1 MCTSSQ
7 IIGSLLVLSMLEIGL
22 GVSSVAVGAVSFSF
36 VLAGSE
42 RSTQLGDSSPVWS
55 GVCMILFS
63 ACCICGLI
71 GGILNFQ
78 FLRALTKKSSALY
91 PLHLTSMSLACIGI
105 GGCTLSSWLTCR
117 LASYEQRRMFS
128 EREHSLHHSHEMA
141 EKRLRGIEIIE
152 LPSCPVIPPTPE
164 LLPSRQVSTSSHPH
178 LNQHYLAPYLEIPAE
193 SKEMTDNICNG
204 GPHLINNGGTY

>member
-7 IIGSLLVLSMLEIGL
+7 IIGSLLVLSVLEIGL
-22 GVSSVAVGAVSFSF
+22 GVSSVAVGAVKPN
-36 VLAGSE
+36 L
-42 RSTQLGDSSPVWS
+42 SSDEFIPIKRQMWFFYEKNPTFLLCGICGILCAKKKTGLV
-55 GVCMILFS
+55 MILFS

-91 PLHLTSMSLACIGI
+91 SLHLTSMSLACIGI

-141 EKRLRGIEIIE
+141 EKVSCVPFFISGAFLTKRMRGIEITD
-152 LPSCPVIPPTPE
+152 LPSCPVVPPTPE
-164 LLPSRQVSTSSHPH
+164 LPPR
-178 LNQHYLAPYLEIPAE
+178 
-193 SKEMTDNICNG
+193 K
-204 GPHLINNGGTY
+204 

>member
-1 MCTSSQ
+1 
-7 IIGSLLVLSMLEIGL
+7 
-22 GVSSVAVGAVSFSF
+22 
-36 VLAGSE
+36 
-42 RSTQLGDSSPVWS
+42 
-55 GVCMILFS
+55 MILFS

-91 PLHLTSMSLACIGI
+91 SLHLASMSLACIGI

-141 EKRLRGIEIIE
+141 EKVSCVSSFISSVSPQMLLYALMFTIGKRCIQFSVLYEKEILENEMLPFCVSFIMLHYME
-152 LPSCPVIPPTPE
+152 LFLGTVYLQYIHFNEVHPF
-164 LLPSRQVSTSSHPH
+164 ST
-178 LNQHYLAPYLEIPAE
+178 
-193 SKEMTDNICNG
+193 
-204 GPHLINNGGTY
+204 

>member
-7 IIGSLLVLSMLEIGL
+7 IIGSLLVLSVLEIGL
-22 GVSSVAVGAVSFSF
+22 GVSSVAVGAVSFSL
-36 VLAGSE
+36 VLTE
-42 RSTQLGDSSPVWS
+42 NKPQLGDSSP
-55 GVCMILFS
+55 MILFS

-91 PLHLTSMSLACIGI
+91 SLHLASMSLACIGI

-141 EKRLRGIEIIE
+141 EK
-152 LPSCPVIPPTPE
+152 
-164 LLPSRQVSTSSHPH
+164 
-178 LNQHYLAPYLEIPAE
+178 
-193 SKEMTDNICNG
+193 EMTDNLSNG
-204 GPHLINNGGTY
+204 GPHLIYNGSVY

>member
-7 IIGSLLVLSMLEIGL
+7 IIGSLLMLSVLEIGL
-22 GVSSVAVGAVSFSF
+22 GVSSVAVGAVRFVFFFSLQF
-36 VLAGSE
+36 LLCGICGILCAKKK
-42 RSTQLGDSSPVWS
+42 S
-55 GVCMILFS
+55 GLVMILFS

-91 PLHLTSMSLACIGI
+91 SLHLASMSLACIGI

-141 EKRLRGIEIIE
+141 EKRLRGIEITD
-152 LPSCPVIPPTPE
+152 LPSCPVVPPTPE
-164 LLPSRQVSTSSHPH
+164 LPPR
-178 LNQHYLAPYLEIPAE
+178 
-193 SKEMTDNICNG
+193 
-204 GPHLINNGGTY
+204 